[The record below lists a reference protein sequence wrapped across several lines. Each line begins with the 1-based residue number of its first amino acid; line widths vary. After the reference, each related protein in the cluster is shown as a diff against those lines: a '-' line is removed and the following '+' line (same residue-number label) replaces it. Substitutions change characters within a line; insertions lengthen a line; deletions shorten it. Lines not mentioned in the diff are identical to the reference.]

1 MNQLKRRG
9 NQMTHAMA
17 VSDIT
22 ETTGETGMGSEGWM
36 IGMYQSYDF
45 DGCIPAERENKGN
58 HSQVFRGD
66 EIARGSC
73 FQMVQEKKFFV
84 LSLQLFCLFDIDFK
98 KRRGVPTVAQR
109 VMNHEDTDS
118 ILGLAQWAKGLAL
131 L

>member
-1 MNQLKRRG
+1 
-9 NQMTHAMA
+9 MA
-17 VSDIT
+17 AAFK
-22 ETTGETGMGSEGWM
+22 W
-36 IGMYQSYDF
+36 
-45 DGCIPAERENKGN
+45 
-58 HSQVFRGD
+58 FRK
-66 EIARGSC
+66 
-73 FQMVQEKKFFV
+73 KKFFV